1 MALDNGWQ
9 PLVVGLGGSGRAGS
23 SSENA
28 LRLSLDAA
36 AECGAIT
43 QLFAGADLMVPLYD
57 PSVGARSDGAVRLI
71 DALRRADGVLLASPG
86 YHGSM
91 SGVIKNLL
99 DYIEDLRDDSRPYLD
114 GRAVGCIVC
123 AHGWQ
128 ATGTTLTAL
137 RSVVHALRAWPT
149 PVGVAINSAQNVFDK
164 QGVCSSTSI
173 DTQLRLVARQVVDFA
188 RMRRALDTVHLSPA
202 RAG

>member
-28 LRLSLDAA
+28 LRLSLAAA

-43 QLFAGADLMVPLYD
+43 QLFAGADLVVPLYD

-71 DALRRADGVLLASPG
+71 EALRRADGVLLASPG

-149 PVGVAINSAQNVFDK
+149 PVGVAINSAQNVFDQ

-188 RMRRALDTVHLSPA
+188 RMRRALDAAAT
-202 RAG
+202 

>member
-1 MALDNGWQ
+1 MALETGWR

-23 SSENA
+23 SSESA
-28 LRLSLDAA
+28 LRLSLAAA
-36 AECGAIT
+36 AECGANT
-43 QLFAGADLMVPLYD
+43 QLFAGADLMLPMYD
-57 PSVGARSDGAVRLI
+57 PSVSLRSDGAVRLI
-71 DALRRADGVLLASPG
+71 EALRRADGVLVASPG

-91 SGVIKNLL
+91 SGLIKNLL
-99 DYIEDLRDDSRPYLD
+99 DYVEDLRDDSRPYLD

-149 PVGVAINSAQNVFDK
+149 PLGVAINSAQAVFDQ
-164 QGVCSSTSI
+164 QGACSSASI

-188 RMRRALDTVHLSPA
+188 SMRGAL
-202 RAG
+202 AGAGP